1 MFKKAYVPIRK
12 LAMLTAAAAL
22 VLGFTGTAEAT
33 EVWLQAGNGGGIN
46 VGTVTVTN
54 DGTYLTVVYS
64 VTEPKYEI
72 IETHAAFD
80 SVSDTCDYV
89 PQTRKG
95 NVQTGK
101 FPYVTFYQP
110 GGGVTEVTLPPIPLS
125 ELGDPL
131 EGDVLCIA
139 AHAVVA
145 LVEKQTAW
153 GAGYEFLDDR
163 NWSMYFTHV
172 VQYDD

>member
-46 VGTVTVTN
+46 VGTVAVTN
-54 DGTYLTVVYS
+54 DGIYLTVVYS

-95 NVQTGK
+95 NVRTGK

-110 GGGVTEVTLPPIPLS
+110 GGGVTEVTHTIPLS
-125 ELGDPL
+125 DFDPSPSAG
-131 EGDVLCIA
+131 EELCIA

-153 GAGYEFLDDR
+153 GAGYEFEDDR

-172 VQYDD
+172 VQ